1 MDINK
6 SMLDHYFSL
15 IELARQSGIE
25 DVSISNNNYDD
36 GTARLTIDIDYKAT
50 QSKPNQP
57 PDKEW

>member
-1 MDINK
+1 
-6 SMLDHYFSL
+6 MLDHYFSL